1 MEQVI
6 GRAKRICS
14 HKNLPEELRN
24 IKVFLYLST
33 MTDQQL
39 DKNIEIKTRDDGK
52 TTDEYLFE
60 LANRKETTNQHI
72 LKAVKETAMDCSLHK
87 GSSDLV
93 CYNFGKVSSNNFST
107 VPILEQDATQKADL
121 NVKKT
126 KMTGVIMEILGK
138 QYIAKATNFRNVKEI
153 YDVDSY
159 AYVGKA
165 VLENGLWR
173 LE

>member
-33 MTDQQL
+33 MSEQQL
-39 DKNIEIKTRDDGK
+39 EKNIEIKTKDEGK

-60 LANRKETTNQHI
+60 VANKKDAVNQKI
-72 LKAVKETAMDCSLHK
+72 LKATKETAMDCSLHK

-93 CYNFGKVSSNNFST
+93 CYKFGKLRASDLNNFST
-107 VPILEQDATQKADL
+107 VPMLEKDEL
-121 NVKKT
+121 
-126 KMTGVIMEILGK
+126 
-138 QYIAKATNFRNVKEI
+138 
-153 YDVDSY
+153 
-159 AYVGKA
+159 
-165 VLENGLWR
+165 
-173 LE
+173 